1 MKESSLIT
9 LVKLRQE
16 LFEKELKSKEPLL
29 GSRDQEIS
37 ELKKFSQSLQE
48 KLKSNEDIFTKNL
61 TAMRHEIESRDAE
74 ILKLNKKMH
83 SQSMSF
89 QKCQE
94 EIEKLQNLLSESR
107 VNQESLQKFHEQE
120 LSDLKL
126 KHDQEIYILK
136 KMKKT

>member
-1 MKESSLIT
+1 MKESSLIA

-29 GSRDQEIS
+29 SSRDQEILD
-37 ELKKFSQSLQE
+37 LKKFSQSLQE

-74 ILKLNKKMH
+74 ILKLNKKKH
-83 SQSMSF
+83 SQSVSL
-89 QKCQE
+89 QKCQSE
-94 EIEKLQNLLSESR
+94 LEKLQNLLSESR
-107 VNQESLQKFHEQE
+107 AHQESLQKLHEQE
-120 LSDLKL
+120 LSDLRL

>member
-1 MKESSLIT
+1 MKESNLIT

-16 LFEKELKSKEPLL
+16 LSEKVLKSNEPLL
-29 GSRDQEIS
+29 SSRDQEIS

-48 KLKSNEDIFTKNL
+48 KLKSNEDIFSKNL

-74 ILKLNKKMH
+74 IHKLNQKIH
-83 SQSMSF
+83 SQNSAL
-89 QKCQE
+89 KKYQE
-94 EIEKLQNLLSESR
+94 EVEKLQNLLSESR
-107 VNQESLQKFHEQE
+107 EQQESLQKFHDQQ

-136 KMKKT
+136 KIKRT